1 MTVTWQDFEATEVQN
16 ADTSIFLRRFG
27 SGSGVC
33 SETEEAA
40 PFQERVLG
48 NLPLTL
54 ASLLQHECWPH
65 VRFGSLADIC
75 GAKRD
80 VRFTPNSGHSAAV
93 VLRLLVSWRKAIV
106 ADGDVSS
113 RINSSRLPTKVVKKL
128 TPVTFPFG
136 RL

>member
-27 SGSGVC
+27 SGPGVC

-93 VLRLLVSWRKAIV
+93 VLDNNGV
-106 ADGDVSS
+106 
-113 RINSSRLPTKVVKKL
+113 
-128 TPVTFPFG
+128 
-136 RL
+136 

>member
-1 MTVTWQDFEATEVQN
+1 LVMFRAYHWHLKPLRLNRSYLHMTVTWQDFEATEVQT

-27 SGSGVC
+27 SGPGVC

-65 VRFGSLADIC
+65 VHFGSLADI
-75 GAKRD
+75 
-80 VRFTPNSGHSAAV
+80 P
-93 VLRLLVSWRKAIV
+93 
-106 ADGDVSS
+106 
-113 RINSSRLPTKVVKKL
+113 
-128 TPVTFPFG
+128 
-136 RL
+136 